1 MSRPTPPERHYRFY
15 ASEVSYFSA
24 KVRPAL
30 RYKRAPFVEIL
41 ATLRAYR
48 EVIVP
53 RTGMAMIPVV
63 VTPEGETVQDSSD
76 ILDTI
81 ERRFPE
87 PPLYPATPVQR
98 VVSYLVE
105 LYADEFLVLPALHY
119 RWSFPESEAK
129 ARADFAATTG
139 DTATANRFADM
150 VKNAVGMI
158 GVQAATIPALETHT
172 RDLLDLLS
180 AQFAEQPYVLGARPS
195 LADCALMG
203 PLYAHLYMDAA
214 PGRLLRERAPLVC
227 HWIER
232 MNHPD
237 PDSFGDWLADDA
249 LAPTLR
255 PLLSLI
261 GRDATPLVLDAARA
275 VDTWVDGSDAEG
287 ELPRVV
293 GVHDTT
299 LGGVAFQRWTTPYT
313 LWMVQRPL
321 DIYRGLAPAARAAVD
336 RALAGSGCETVLAH
350 TPRHRV
356 SRRPFKVHLERGG
369 P

>member
-1 MSRPTPPERHYRFY
+1 MTRTTPQNGYYRFY

-30 RYKRAPFVEIL
+30 RYKGVPFVEIL
-41 ATLRAYR
+41 ATPPTYR

-53 RTGMAMIPVV
+53 RTGLAMIPVV
-63 VTPEGETVQDSSD
+63 VTPEDETIQDSSD
-76 ILDTI
+76 ILDAI

-87 PPLYPATPVQR
+87 PPLYPSTPLQR
-98 VVSYLVE
+98 VVCYLVE
-105 LYADEFLVLPALHY
+105 LYADEFLILPALHY

-139 DTATANRFADM
+139 DTTTANRFADM
-150 VKNAVGMI
+150 VKNATSAI
-158 GVQAATIPALETHT
+158 GVQAATIPVIETHT
-172 RDLLDLLS
+172 RELLDLLS
-180 AQFAEQPYVLGARPS
+180 AHFAERPYVLGGRPS

-203 PLYAHLYMDAA
+203 PLYAHLYVDAV

-227 HWIER
+227 HWVER

-237 PDSFGDWLADDA
+237 PAAFGDWLADDA
-249 LAPTLR
+249 LPQTLR
-255 PLLSLI
+255 PLLSLL
-261 GRDATPLVLDAARA
+261 GRDAAPLVLDATHA
-275 VDTWVDGSDAEG
+275 VDAWIDGAGVDG

-321 DIYRGLAPAARAAVD
+321 DVYRGLPPRARSLVD
-336 RALAGSGCETVLAH
+336 GALAGTGCETLLAH

-356 SRRPFKVHLERGG
+356 SRRPFKVHLDRG
-369 P
+369 

>member
-1 MSRPTPPERHYRFY
+1 MTRATPRDGCYRFY

-30 RYKRAPFVEIL
+30 RSKRVPFLEIL
-41 ATLRAYR
+41 ATPRAYR

-53 RTGMAMIPVV
+53 RTGLAMIPVV
-63 VTPEGETVQDSSD
+63 VTPEDQTIQDSSD
-76 ILDTI
+76 ILDAI

-87 PPLYPATPVQR
+87 PPLYPTGPVQR

-105 LYADEFLVLPALHY
+105 LYSDEFLILPALHY
-119 RWSFPESEAK
+119 RWSFPESEVK

-139 DTATANRFADM
+139 DGATARRFADM
-150 VKNAVGMI
+150 VKNATPMI
-158 GVQAATIPALETHT
+158 GVQTTTIPVIETHT
-172 RDLLDLLS
+172 RELLDLLS
-180 AQFAEQPYVLGARPS
+180 ALLAEQPYVLGGRPS

-203 PLYAHLYMDAA
+203 PLYAHLYMDAV

-227 HWIER
+227 HWVER

-237 PDSFGDWLADDA
+237 PEAFGDWLAGDA

-261 GRDATPLVLDAARA
+261 GRDAVPLVLDAARA
-275 VDTWVDGSDAEG
+275 VDAWVEGSAAADG

-321 DIYRGLAPAARAAVD
+321 DAYRSLSPGERSLVD
-336 RALAGSGCETVLAH
+336 RALAGTGVEAMLAH

-356 SRRPFKVHLERGG
+356 SRRPFKVHLDRG
-369 P
+369 